1 MAGAVTNPAFLNPA
15 DMAAIGVVEG
25 GLVNVR
31 SRHGEIEAVVAADPD
46 LRPGLV
52 AIARIRAQF
61 GRSVR
66 SATPRHNVNRLT
78 AVDSDF
84 DRRTGMPR
92 LGAIPVSVR
101 AALGGS

>member
-1 MAGAVTNPAFLNPA
+1 
-15 DMAAIGVVEG
+15 MAAIGVVEG

-31 SRHGEIEAVVAADPD
+31 SRHGEIEAVVAANPG

-52 AIARIRAQF
+52 AIAHGF
-61 GRSVR
+61 GRNSGEA
-66 SATPRHNVNRLT
+66 SDPRRHGANVNRLT

>member
-1 MAGAVTNPAFLNPA
+1 LHGFGRNSGEASDP
-15 DMAAIGVVEG
+15 
-25 GLVNVR
+25 R
-31 SRHGEIEAVVAADPD
+31 RHGA
-46 LRPGLV
+46 
-52 AIARIRAQF
+52 
-61 GRSVR
+61 
-66 SATPRHNVNRLT
+66 NVNRLT